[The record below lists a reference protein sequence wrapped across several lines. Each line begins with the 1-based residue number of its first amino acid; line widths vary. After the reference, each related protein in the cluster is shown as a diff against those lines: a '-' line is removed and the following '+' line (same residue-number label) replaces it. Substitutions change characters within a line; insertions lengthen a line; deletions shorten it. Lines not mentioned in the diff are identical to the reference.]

1 MREIAIRQRAQLD
14 IESIYIYLALEA
26 GAPRA
31 AHETIDAL
39 YAAFERI
46 ADMPESGMRFASDDL
61 DREYRR
67 TLVRNYWVYY
77 TFDSTTLTI
86 WRVFHTRQ
94 DIDTMTLVEY

>member
-14 IESIYIYLALEA
+14 IESIFIYIAFEA
-26 GAPRA
+26 GEPQA

-46 ADMPESGMRFASDDL
+46 ADLPESGMRFASDDL

-67 TLVRNYWVYY
+67 TLVRKHWVYY
-77 TFDSTTLTI
+77 TFDDSSVTI